1 MAKKNL
7 FERMGLIQSEEKED
21 VTLLP
26 ADMLMPEADLMAER
40 GLAPQID
47 TEAISYGDDFIKS
60 IYAEG
65 SVTEDNSIFKIKA
78 FMDVLPAEMTT
89 LKKQTS
95 IAGILQVNGI
105 DVDELILDGQVR
117 QKVLDATRVAI
128 TDESL
133 AVINEAESD
142 IENLKGLIEKAEATI
157 ANAKK
162 RIDDSTT
169 AIKNEIA
176 AIDELLEFADGIV
189 KLKEEK

>member
-1 MAKKNL
+1 MAKKNF

-21 VTLLP
+21 ATLLP
-26 ADMLMPEADLMAER
+26 ADMLMPEADLMVER
-40 GLAPQID
+40 GLAPKID
-47 TEAISYGDDFIKS
+47 TAAISYGEDFIKS
-60 IYAEG
+60 IYAER
-65 SVTEDNSIFKIKA
+65 SVNDDNSIFKIKA
-78 FMDVLPAEMTT
+78 FSDVLPAEMTT
-89 LKKQTS
+89 AKKQTS
-95 IAGILQVNGI
+95 VAGILQVNGI

-117 QKVLDATRVAI
+117 QKVLEATRVAI

-133 AVINEAESD
+133 AVINEAEAD

-157 ANAKK
+157 ADAKK

-176 AIDELLEFADGIV
+176 EIDELLEFADGIV